1 MPCIPLCPA
10 ALYSLQENHVNSPDT
25 SRMQKLLPGGCDY
38 GEKLEAL
45 SFLSLFRIWG
55 QGCPQKAPASHGW
68 RIRRRSGR
76 SQHTWHR
83 KLRASCFSESEH
95 PPGKSFCIR
104 RAANSHPPTAVKSA
118 SFHSGV
124 RRIHI
129 FLPTAIKSASFHSG
143 VRRIHTFLPP
153 LPEKG
158 TPPSSIPFSHKKTTL
173 SLPLTFHP
181 HNTFART

>member
-104 RAANSHPPTAVKSA
+104 RAANSHPPTA
-118 SFHSGV
+118 
-124 RRIHI
+124 
-129 FLPTAIKSASFHSG
+129 IKSASFRSAL
-143 VRRIHTFLPP
+143 RRIHTFLPP
-153 LPEKG
+153 LPEKRN
-158 TPPSSIPFSHKKTTL
+158 TAQQHPFFPQKTTL

-181 HNTFART
+181 HNTFAGT